1 MFMDL
6 HGSVICN
13 LRPATFEGLL
23 YTMLNI
29 GQKASYMSP
38 GVLLLP
44 GPDAESFLLTSVDI

>member
-1 MFMDL
+1 MDL